1 MNHPRVFISYC
12 HTDEIYEQKMFEFAN
27 KLRKNGIDANIDLF
41 EECPA
46 EGWPRWMENQIRNAD
61 FVLIVCSEAYS
72 KKFYADHGK
81 GVTWEIQIIYQTIYD
96 STCETQKFIP
106 VFWNSGDEQY
116 ILDPLKPYTYYNL
129 SSEEGYQKLWRR
141 LAGVK
146 KYEKAELG
154 NMDINSF
161 TDSDNLPEKPQRTM
175 FFTTPINLELWNAAK
190 WHGMV
195 YLLTPPGFPPQP
207 PVLGFMYRN
216 FNAAIKIF
224 DEWKNTYDN
233 VNPDDY
239 MDLTFITPPLPPD
252 CYVKKDK
259 EHNYGKG
266 YFVHLGPNIDQAMKR
281 AISIYGDKPEPFLAM
296 VSRFTWVDEQN
307 GSTFRETF
315 QKQFAVFH
323 SFRIIPVSMKN
334 DSGGFTMD
342 NLMIGH
348 EHSLE
353 LHNVSFKKGIEIKDD
368 DPCKVVLNPPNKT
381 DYCLK
386 KDNHQ
391 NYQL

>member
-1 MNHPRVFISYC
+1 MVAYIIKLHN
-12 HTDEIYEQKMFEFAN
+12 N
-27 KLRKNGIDANIDLF
+27 KR
-41 EECPA
+41 
-46 EGWPRWMENQIRNAD
+46 
-61 FVLIVCSEAYS
+61 
-72 KKFYADHGK
+72 
-81 GVTWEIQIIYQTIYD
+81 
-96 STCETQKFIP
+96 
-106 VFWNSGDEQY
+106 
-116 ILDPLKPYTYYNL
+116 LK
-129 SSEEGYQKLWRR
+129 E
-141 LAGVK
+141 
-146 KYEKAELG
+146 
-154 NMDINSF
+154 
-161 TDSDNLPEKPQRTM
+161 
-175 FFTTPINLELWNAAK
+175 
-190 WHGMV
+190 
-195 YLLTPPGFPPQP
+195 
-207 PVLGFMYRN
+207 
-216 FNAAIKIF
+216 
-224 DEWKNTYDN
+224 
-233 VNPDDY
+233 
-239 MDLTFITPPLPPD
+239 
-252 CYVKKDK
+252 